1 MIFDK
6 ILKRGGIEFDII
18 LDKDKYKAGQ
28 KVKGYLTV
36 SSKKEV
42 KVRSLRLIAEGIEST
57 RISVSERSSSSSSS
71 SSSSTVK
78 TKFELNAFFSID
90 LSDALQGLY
99 KNDTIDNDSVFS
111 IKSGITGEIPFEFI
125 LPLDAHPSYR
135 GKHATISYHVKATAD
150 RDNWFDKNKKVL
162 FAVTN
167 SQHNQNQLIAN
178 KDKEHESFSSG
189 RTRPTTV
196 QDDDEG
202 IPKRQF
208 KAPSCTSMT
217 GEGKINIDLSKIIFS
232 TKGKFDYTK
241 ESNEAK
247 VEFIPKESDGKS
259 ICPYPPGE
267 TIKGNVIVTKD
278 ITGKK
283 INHVEI
289 SINGI
294 EYAYAEG
301 YERITQ
307 MERYVQKAHLKKDGE
322 PEEERRERRLSN
334 TKSYENDMAS
344 SSSNNPSFPFEIKI
358 PESVNRSYAG
368 KYSEYFW
375 GLDAKINLGLSK
387 DLHAKKL
394 IEIS

>member
-42 KVRSLRLIAEGIEST
+42 KVRGLRLIAEGIEST

-71 SSSSTVK
+71 SSSTVK

-90 LSDALQGLY
+90 LSDVLHGPY
-99 KNDTIDNDSVFS
+99 KNYTKYNDSVFS
-111 IKSGITGEIPFEFI
+111 IKSGITGEIPFEFT
-125 LPLDAHPSYR
+125 LPLDAYTSYK

-167 SQHNQNQLIAN
+167 SQHNQNHLIAN

-196 QDDDEG
+196 QDDDG
-202 IPKRQF
+202 IPRRQF
-208 KAPSCTSMT
+208 KAPSSTSMT

-232 TKGKFDYTK
+232 TKDKSDYTK
-241 ESNEAK
+241 ESKEAT
-247 VEFIPKESDGKS
+247 VEFIPKDIDCKS
-259 ICPYPPGE
+259 ICSYSPGE

-278 ITGKK
+278 TTGKK
-283 INHVEI
+283 INNVEI

-301 YERITQ
+301 HERITQ

-322 PEEERRERRLSN
+322 PEEERRENRPSN
-334 TKSYENDMAS
+334 TKSNENDMAS
-344 SSSNNPSFPFEIKI
+344 SSNGLAFPFEIKI